1 MVRPSMPITR
11 KRLWNFLAAFLAMLA
26 FLVCL
31 VGPLCLYMVAHDL
44 SFNDKAP
51 EEGIWLVLL
60 GGAIGTGVSVLVFS
74 FVSACLGGNSKA
86 EVDSQ

>member
-1 MVRPSMPITR
+1 
-11 KRLWNFLAAFLAMLA
+11 
-26 FLVCL
+26 
-31 VGPLCLYMVAHDL
+31 MVAHDL

-51 EEGIWLVLL
+51 KEGIWLVLL